1 MSEGHEPAPAA
12 GDETLSDRSEH
23 EPGTTVTAT
32 RAPGEPIVVSAS
44 LYRRLTSN
52 LFGFSMAMLSCLV
65 VVGLVI
71 LITPR
76 RNESAIPHVDYHSD
90 LSGLVAIAPYQV
102 QAPEGLPAQ
111 WYSTSTRLSGHA
123 AGPISWHLG
132 FATPGKEYAALE
144 ESNETPAGAGNF
156 VDRMTSQGHPDG
168 TSQIAGATWDRA
180 FRPDKKQRSLIRRL
194 PGLTLVIT
202 GTASYDELGVL
213 AGSLRPQSKTSPA
226 APAATPT

>member
-1 MSEGHEPAPAA
+1 VSEGHEPAPAV
-12 GDETLSDRSEH
+12 GEETLSDRSEH

-32 RAPGEPIVVSAS
+32 RGPGEPIVVSAS

-123 AGPISWHLG
+123 
-132 FATPGKEYAALE
+132 
-144 ESNETPAGAGNF
+144 ETPAGAGNF

-202 GTASYDELGVL
+202 GTASYDELAVL